1 MLSIIVL
8 SYLSSGEV
16 LIETPTTLQS
26 IKSAMGR
33 LIDQMMVMIM
43 LDAASDSDTLM
54 GLTDVATQVFFS

>member
-8 SYLSSGEV
+8 SSEEV
-16 LIETPTTLQS
+16 LIDTPTTLQS
-26 IKSAMGR
+26 IKSGR

-54 GLTDVATQVFFS
+54 GLTDGATQVFFS